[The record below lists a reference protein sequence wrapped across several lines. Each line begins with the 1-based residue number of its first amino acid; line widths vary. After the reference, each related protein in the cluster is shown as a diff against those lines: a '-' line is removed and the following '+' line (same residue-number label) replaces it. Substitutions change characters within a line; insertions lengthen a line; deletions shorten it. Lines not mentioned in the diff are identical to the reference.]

1 MLTPNQQKF
10 LDFMRDSFPET
21 YKEAMLQNADSYNSQ
36 LGLDTPSTR
45 LPMQTAVPKKSW
57 FEGFTDSIKKIA
69 PALIQYKT
77 QKNILKVQLQRAKQ
91 GLPPLDTSALAPTIR
106 IQPEL
111 TPEMYADV
119 KKYVVPAAI
128 GIAALLVGLIWRK
141 KKR

>member
-1 MLTPNQQKF
+1 MLTTNEQKF
-10 LDFMRDSFPET
+10 IDFMREFFPET
-21 YKEAMLQNADSYNSQ
+21 YKEAMLQSSDSYNAQ
-36 LGLDTPSTR
+36 LGLDTPKTR
-45 LPMQTAVPKKSW
+45 FPMQRAVPKKSW
-57 FEGFTDSIKKIA
+57 FESFTDSIKKIA

-106 IQPEL
+106 VQPEL

-119 KKYVVPAAI
+119 KKYVVPAVI
-128 GIAALLVGLIWRK
+128 GIAALLVGLIWSK